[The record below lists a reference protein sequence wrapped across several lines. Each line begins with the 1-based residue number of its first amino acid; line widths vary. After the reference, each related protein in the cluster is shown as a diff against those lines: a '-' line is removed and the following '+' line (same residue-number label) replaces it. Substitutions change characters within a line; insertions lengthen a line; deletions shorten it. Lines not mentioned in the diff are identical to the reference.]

1 MIQQRPRII
10 VGDARFEPG
19 TCAQEVWRA
28 ANEPPHL
35 QLIILSVQCAVHT
48 EAMTQANKNT

>member
-10 VGDARFEPG
+10 VGDARFEHG